1 MPLENTEIL
10 CKSSLMQLSLEYES
24 KQGVS
29 NMKGVRFIETR
40 ITTCS
45 TEVNFPSKLIS
56 QIKSNISHIH
66 LSCKQI
72 YLENNEFR
80 NGCTKIIHCKFNQ

>member
-10 CKSSLMQLSLEYES
+10 CKSSLMQLSLEFES

-40 ITTCS
+40 ITTCP
-45 TEVNFPSKLIS
+45 TEVNVSSKLIS
-56 QIKSNISHIH
+56 QVKSNISHIH
-66 LSCKQI
+66 LSCKTDI
-72 YLENNEFR
+72 S
-80 NGCTKIIHCKFNQ
+80 